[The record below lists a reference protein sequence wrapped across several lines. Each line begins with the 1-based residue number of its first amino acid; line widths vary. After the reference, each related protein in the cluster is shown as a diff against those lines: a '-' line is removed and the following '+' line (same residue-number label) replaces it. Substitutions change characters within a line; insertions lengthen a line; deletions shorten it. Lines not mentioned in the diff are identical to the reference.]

1 MWRLVADMRGTLP
14 EIRQD
19 TLLIHAREDD
29 VASLRNAFHFQ
40 RHLGGRV
47 ETLVLED
54 SYHIITVDRQRQIVN
69 RRVADFVRQAGGWEL
84 APLAAKPEVVSDN
97 DAAHLCDAV

>member
-1 MWRLVADMRGTLP
+1 MRGTLP
-14 EIRQD
+14 DIRQD

-47 ETLVLED
+47 EALVLED
-54 SYHIITVDRQRQIVN
+54 SYHIITVDRQRQVVN
-69 RRVADFVRQAGGWEL
+69 RRVADFVRQMGERES
-84 APLAAKPEVVSDN
+84 APLPVAPEVAADN
-97 DAAHLCDAV
+97 DVAGLLDAV